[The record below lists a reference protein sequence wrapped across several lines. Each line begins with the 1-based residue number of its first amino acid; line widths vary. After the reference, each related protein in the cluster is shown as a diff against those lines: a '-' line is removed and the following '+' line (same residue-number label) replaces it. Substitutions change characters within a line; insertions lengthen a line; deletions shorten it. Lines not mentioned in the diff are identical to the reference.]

1 MTRCVA
7 DKWYE
12 SDGDLAIYLS
22 ALGHANYAEA
32 GKDIVCAAVSSLCTA
47 FANTL
52 LQYGVP
58 KISIRLKE
66 GNFLVDAFITENKQ
80 QCEGAYDMVVTG
92 LQMLAEQYP
101 DHVFF
106 AKSGWSH

>member
-7 DKWYE
+7 DKWYGE
-12 SDGDLAIYLS
+12 DGNLTLYLS
-22 ALGHANYAEA
+22 VFGHANYAES
-32 GKDIVCAAVSSLCTA
+32 GKDIVCSAVSSLCTA

-58 KISIRLKE
+58 KVCIRLEDGNVFVNAYIKE
-66 GNFLVDAFITENKQ
+66 NHHY
-80 QCEGAYDMVVTG
+80 CEGAYDMVTMG
-92 LQMLAEQYP
+92 LSQISEQYP

-106 AKSGWSH
+106 ASGVSH